1 MVLLGF
7 FILDHKYLFWANL
20 GQKIKSVSWI
30 SLQNLNMLNSMVMP
44 LFLCRPEIL
53 IFGKFGLESQNC
65 LFKLKFG
72 TESNSNMLNST
83 ANFTAYCFRPE
94 IPFLA
99 NFNSKTENCLHKMKF
114 CNLTNARM
122 IFIFF
127 TRKIVLG
134 QI

>member
-1 MVLLGF
+1 
-7 FILDHKYLFWANL
+7 
-20 GQKIKSVSWI
+20 
-30 SLQNLNMLNSMVMP
+30 MLNSMVMP

-72 TESNSNMLNST
+72 TGSNSNMLNST

-122 IFIFF
+122 IFIFLPGKLCLGRFRQKNQSLLFKPIFGTKTDLLIFLVKF
-127 TRKIVLG
+127 TFPVL
-134 QI
+134 